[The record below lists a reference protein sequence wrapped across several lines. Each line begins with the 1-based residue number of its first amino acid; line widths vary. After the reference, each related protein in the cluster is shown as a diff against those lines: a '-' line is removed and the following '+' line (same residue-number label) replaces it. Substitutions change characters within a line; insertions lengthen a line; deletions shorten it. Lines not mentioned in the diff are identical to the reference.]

1 MYLSF
6 LLVALSFHSALST
19 TCPRRCSCD
28 PTQSVQ
34 CYRATE
40 IPREIPFTTRRLY
53 ISHSKIKQL
62 QFTDFRR
69 MSVLEELVLSC
80 SGTESIENNTF
91 KALSTLKSLELCKN
105 QLKQIPS
112 FLPSGLEIL
121 KLADNSISALHASD
135 FAGLMKLRVLDLRN
149 NLIATLPPS
158 AFSSLYNLQSLILD
172 GNNMESVSAPLRL
185 PRLKYLSMADN
196 KLNSFPTNFF
206 ASFQSLHFLSLSG
219 NFLTKVPLDL
229 PKSLLSLKLEKNQL
243 KMVRLH
249 DVKHLENLSEFL
261 LSENQL
267 TSIDGAQLL
276 PNLTALELSKNRLH
290 TVPLRLPSR
299 LQKLDCS
306 NNLIQRVTT
315 QDFQGLQDLKHL
327 FLDNNAVSTFEA
339 GALQQC
345 AQLSNLAL
353 EQNLLSSIPLRQVNL
368 RTADTLARLDLKG
381 NDIEDVGEQELKDL
395 KQLQVLNLRN
405 NKISLLDRKVLEYLP
420 RLRHLYLDGNPW
432 NCTCD
437 LLRTRRALVAKGT
450 DVRGGQCAEPAQ
462 SRGESWMSS
471 KKILQQCEDNVSSM
485 ERGKEDRKKMKPSE
499 ASSIGVN
506 TDDDYYDYELD

>member
-1 MYLSF
+1 MDVCRLDVSG
-6 LLVALSFHSALST
+6 LST
-19 TCPRRCSCD
+19 ICPRRCSCD
-28 PTQSVQ
+28 PAQSVQ

-40 IPREIPFTTRRLY
+40 IPREIPSTTRRLY

-62 QFTDFRR
+62 QITDFRR
-69 MSVLEELVLSC
+69 MSSLEELVLSC
-80 SGTESIENNTF
+80 SGTESVENNTF
-91 KALSTLKSLELCKN
+91 KALSTLKSLELYKN
-105 QLKQIPS
+105 QLKQIPA
-112 FLPSGLEIL
+112 FLPSSLEIL
-121 KLADNSISALHASD
+121 RLADNSINTLHTSD
-135 FAGLMKLRVLDLRN
+135 FEGLMKLRVLDIRN

-158 AFSSLYNLQSLILD
+158 AFSSLCNLQSLILD
-172 GNNMESVSAPLRL
+172 GNNMESVPAPLKL

-196 KLNSFPTNFF
+196 KLNSFPTSFF
-206 ASFQSLHFLSLSG
+206 AFFQNLQFLSLSG

-229 PKSLLSLKLEKNQL
+229 PKSLLSLKLEKNRL
-243 KMVRLH
+243 KTIRLR
-249 DVKHLENLSEFL
+249 DMKHLENLSEFF

-267 TSIDGAQLL
+267 TSIDGVQLL
-276 PNLTALELSKNRLH
+276 PNLTALELSKNQLH
-290 TVPLRLPSR
+290 MLPLRLPGR

-306 NNLIQRVTT
+306 NNLIERVTA

-339 GALQQC
+339 GALQQ
-345 AQLSNLAL
+345 LPDN
-353 EQNLLSSIPLRQVNL
+353 
-368 RTADTLARLDLKG
+368 LARLDLKG

-405 NKISLLDRKVLEYLP
+405 NKIRKLDQKVVEYLP

-450 DVRGGQCAEPAQ
+450 DVRGGQCVAPAE

-471 KKILQQCEDNVSSM
+471 KKILQQCEDNLSST
-485 ERGKEDRKKMKPSE
+485 ERSKEDRKKMKPHE

-506 TDDDYYDYELD
+506 RDDDYYDYEVD